1 MDDNTK
7 ALKWCQGK
15 VLNVITEKKVEVEW
29 DPAPDIEGFEESTE
43 SEQVLL
49 PSKWNKDK
57 IDGAWRMDVDIDV
70 EDKIDD
76 ESEDEDEVEFESHD
90 ESESGSDS

>member
-1 MDDNTK
+1 MVSGQSSE
-7 ALKWCQGK
+7 WHYR
-15 VLNVITEKKVEVEW
+15 KKVEVEW
-29 DPAPDIEGFEESTE
+29 DPAPNIEGFEESTV

-57 IDGAWRMDVDIDV
+57 IDGAWRMYVDIDV

-76 ESEDEDEVEFESHD
+76 ESE
-90 ESESGSDS
+90 SGSDN